1 MLKKI
6 ANKVFKPFGY
16 ELIKKNSK
24 LNFPIEIN
32 EDEMQFISEILYP
45 KRNSSNS
52 IPLSMV
58 SIERLWAVI
67 SATKY
72 IVENN
77 IEGDLVEC
85 GVWRGGCSIAIARTL
100 EKLESEKKVYL
111 FDTFEGMT
119 KPTNFD
125 RDAIDSNSAKIKFKE
140 SQKEN
145 YNEWCYA
152 SLQDVKNSFLKY
164 DLISNAQFIKGDVK
178 ETLKDEK
185 NIPKKISLLRLDTDW
200 YESTK
205 IELEILYPLLKS
217 KGVLMVDDYGHWEGA
232 RMAVDEYMNSLES
245 NKRPFQWVLDYTGR
259 GYIKII

>member
-1 MLKKI
+1 MLRRI
-6 ANKVFKPFGY
+6 ANKVFKNFGY
-16 ELIKKNSK
+16 ELVKKTSQ
-24 LNFPIEIN
+24 LNFPIEIS
-32 EDEMQFISEILYP
+32 EDEMKFISEILYP
-45 KRNSSNS
+45 KRDSSNL

-72 IVENN
+72 VVENN

-85 GVWRGGCSIAIARTL
+85 GVWRGGCSIAMARTL
-100 EKLESEKKVYL
+100 EKLGSEKKVYL

-119 KPTNFD
+119 EPTDFD
-125 RDAIDSNSAKIKFKE
+125 RNALNRNSAKIKFQNL
-140 SQKEN
+140 QKEN

-164 DLISNAQFIKGDVK
+164 DLIRKAKFIKGDVK
-178 ETLKDEK
+178 ETLNDTN
-185 NIPKKISLLRLDTDW
+185 NIPKKIALLRLDTDW

-205 IELEILYPLLKS
+205 IELEILYPLLKF

-232 RMAVDEYMNSLES
+232 RRAVDEYINSLDS
-245 NKRPFQWVLDYTGR
+245 SQRPLQWVLDYTGR
-259 GYIKII
+259 GYIKIN

>member
-1 MLKKI
+1 MLKRI
-6 ANKVFKPFGY
+6 ANKVFKTFGY
-16 ELIKKNSK
+16 ELVKKNPQSR
-24 LNFPIEIN
+24 FPIEISA
-32 EDEMQFISEILYP
+32 DEMKFISEILYP

-58 SIERLWAVI
+58 TIKRLWAVI

-100 EKLESEKKVYL
+100 EKLGSEKKVYL

-119 KPTNFD
+119 EPTTFD
-125 RDAIDSNSAKIKFKE
+125 KKASGNLDAHEKFRKL
-140 SQKEN
+140 QKDN

-152 SLQDVKNSFLKY
+152 SLEDVKNSFSKY
-164 DLISNAQFIKGDVK
+164 NLLSHAEFIKGDVK
-178 ETLKDEK
+178 KTLKK
-185 NIPKKISLLRLDTDW
+185 INNVPQKISLLRLDTDW

-205 IELEILYPLLKS
+205 IELEILYPLLQS
-217 KGVLMVDDYGHWEGA
+217 KGVLLIDDYGSWEGA
-232 RMAVDEYMNSLES
+232 RKAVDEYMNNLDFT
-245 NKRPFQWVLDYTGR
+245 NKPMQWVLDSSGR
-259 GYIKII
+259 GYIK